1 MASFTALDVLVL
13 LALAGGFI
21 TGALR
26 GFVQESLSLAALIVA
41 LFAVRLFHEPLTMW
55 LYELVGTE
63 AGAGVLAFAL
73 IMVVIWGG
81 GKLVARRIGGATR
94 KSLIGPVDRVLGA
107 GFGTLKALLIV
118 AAAFMVVTLGHDL
131 IFGKDSERPA
141 WMEESRTYPLLRAT
155 GAALSDLVAER
166 LSDAPAAEPA
176 P

>member
-1 MASFTALDVLVL
+1 MAGFTALDIIVL
-13 LALAGGFI
+13 LALGGGFV
-21 TGALR
+21 TGAMR

-41 LFAVRLFHEPLTMW
+41 LFAVRLFHEPLTLW
-55 LYELVGTE
+55 LYEVVGTE

-73 IMVVIWGG
+73 IMGVIWGG

-94 KSLIGPVDRVLGA
+94 KSVIGPVDRVLGA
-107 GFGTLKALLIV
+107 GFGTLKALLMI
-118 AAAFMVVTLGHDL
+118 AAVFMVVTLGHDL

-155 GAALSDLVAER
+155 GAALSDLVADR
-166 LSDAPAAEPA
+166 LSDEPPATPA